1 MNLHS
6 SCYPCWCEKE
16 IYIQIK
22 SLQPQES
29 LLDKFWLLQE
39 KDFDRGLW
47 IVGLGGELLDCEGWD
62 VLRVE
67 ADPYQVWE

>member
-39 KDFDRGLW
+39 KDLIEVYGLW
-47 IVGLGGELLDCEGWD
+47 DWVGNCWIVKVGMF
-62 VLRVE
+62 
-67 ADPYQVWE
+67 